1 MPKQLCMSVVVELP
15 EDTFAAA
22 GLTFKLSEPWVA
34 LCEAL
39 KSAGVKYQAK
49 VDELE
54 VRAKQQRAPRKPKAD
69 ADKPKVAEAA

>member
-15 EDTFAAA
+15 DETFTAA

-39 KSAGVKYQAK
+39 KTAGVKYQAK
-49 VDELE
+49 VDEIE
-54 VRAKQQRAPRKPKAD
+54 TRAKVQRKQRAPRV
-69 ADKPKVAEAA
+69 VAPASEAA